1 MKKILPLI
9 AVLIAV
15 VIAFAFS
22 VKYKNKK
29 AVENENHETAITQ
42 EKNNEE
48 LKNELIAENKES
60 GYKLFFDGENAT
72 LVSADNA
79 TLEFSSWKKSIAIAV
94 PELYYNDFDG
104 DGNKELIIKVV
115 DSSNRVTGKTV
126 YSYELYLITEQTVDG
141 AKKLGYSIAREST
154 WKNVFNNAIKFEVTQ
169 LKTKKILQFA
179 MNDIN
184 EKITYDEE
192 TGLTDN
198 KYVSYALA
206 LSDTKK
212 HYYNILKYNR
222 GLGVYN
228 ILEDGTITLD
238 IQVIV
243 NYNESNENHHI
254 GNIHTEMIISE
265 GKFHVKPKTISFE
278 TLDEYKVS
286 DPRETA
292 KESWSYTI
300 NNTSPAS
307 ASNSKTIRSIDTGFT
322 VSTSGNHSQQ
332 ALAGETTDIK
342 NAQNIIFSQNGVSIT
357 AKEGFSFDK
366 TQLDEGRFSLLIN
379 DGKDDISYS
388 AAIRDNTLFIYFD
401 KTYDRDMLGRVQI
414 KFGK

>member
-15 VIAFAFS
+15 IIAFAFS

-29 AVENENHETAITQ
+29 VIENNNENIITQ
-42 EKNNEE
+42 EKSTEA
-48 LKNELIAENKES
+48 LSNELIAENKES
-60 GYKLFFDGENAT
+60 GYKLFFDGETAT

-79 TLEFSSWKKSIAIAV
+79 KLEFSSWKKSIAIST

-104 DGNKELIIKVV
+104 DGSKELIIKVV

-126 YSYELYLITEQTVDG
+126 YSYELYPITPQTVDG
-141 AKKLGYSIAREST
+141 EEKLSYSIAREST
-154 WKNVFNNAIKFEVTQ
+154 WKDVFNNAIKFEVTQ
-169 LKTKKILQFA
+169 LPTKKFLQFA

-212 HYYNILKYNR
+212 NYYNILKYNR

-254 GNIHTEMIISE
+254 GNIHTEMIISD
-265 GKFHVKPKTISFE
+265 GQFRVKPKTISFE

-292 KESWSYTI
+292 EEKWAYTI
-300 NNTSPAS
+300 NNTGS
-307 ASNSKTIRSIDTGFT
+307 ASSGNSKVIKAIDTGF
-322 VSTSGNHSQQ
+322 SLSNSAIHSQQ
-332 ALAGETTDIK
+332 NLAGEASDIK
-342 NAQNIIFSQNGVSIT
+342 YAQNIIFSQNGVSIT
-357 AKEGFSFDK
+357 AKEGYSFDK
-366 TQLDEGRFSLLIN
+366 TQLDEGRFSLLVN

-401 KTYDRDMLGRVQI
+401 KTYDRDKLGRVQI
-414 KFGK
+414 TFGK

>member
-15 VIAFAFS
+15 IIAFAFS

-29 AVENENHETAITQ
+29 VIENNNENIITQ
-42 EKNNEE
+42 EKSTEA
-48 LKNELIAENKES
+48 LSNELIAENKES
-60 GYKLFFDGENAT
+60 GYKLFFDGETAT

-79 TLEFSSWKKSIAIAV
+79 KLEFSSWKKSIAIST

-104 DGNKELIIKVV
+104 DGSKELIIKVV

-126 YSYELYLITEQTVDG
+126 YSYELYLITPQTVDG
-141 AKKLGYSIAREST
+141 EEKLSYSIAREST
-154 WKNVFNNAIKFEVTQ
+154 WKDVFNNAIKFEVTQ
-169 LKTKKILQFA
+169 LPTKKFLQFA

-212 HYYNILKYNR
+212 NYYNILKYNR

-254 GNIHTEMIISE
+254 GNIHTEMIISD
-265 GKFHVKPKTISFE
+265 GQFRVKPKTISFE

-292 KESWSYTI
+292 EEKWAYTI
-300 NNTSPAS
+300 NNTGS
-307 ASNSKTIRSIDTGFT
+307 ASSGNSKVIKAIDTGF
-322 VSTSGNHSQQ
+322 SLSNSAIHSQQ
-332 ALAGETTDIK
+332 NLAGEASDIK
-342 NAQNIIFSQNGVSIT
+342 YAQNIIFSQNGVSIT
-357 AKEGFSFDK
+357 AKEGYSFDK
-366 TQLDEGRFSLLIN
+366 TQLDEGRFSLLVN

-401 KTYDRDMLGRVQI
+401 KTYDRDKLGRVQI
-414 KFGK
+414 TFGK

>member
-15 VIAFAFS
+15 IIAFAFS

-29 AVENENHETAITQ
+29 ALENNSENIITQ
-42 EKNNEE
+42 EKSTEALNNE
-48 LKNELIAENKES
+48 LVAENKES
-60 GYKLFFDGENAT
+60 GYKLFFDGETAT

-79 TLEFSSWKKSIAIAV
+79 KLEFSSWKKSIAIST

-104 DGNKELIIKVV
+104 DGSKELIIKVV

-154 WKNVFNNAIKFEVTQ
+154 WKDVFNNAIKFEVTQ
-169 LKTKKILQFA
+169 LQTKKFLQFA

-184 EKITYDEE
+184 EKINYNEE

-265 GKFHVKPKTISFE
+265 GKFRVKPKTISFE

-292 KESWSYTI
+292 KENWAYTI
-300 NNTSPAS
+300 NNTGPAS
-307 ASNSKTIRSIDTGFT
+307 SGNSKVIKAIDTGF
-322 VSTSGNHSQQ
+322 SLSNSAIHSQQ
-332 ALAGETTDIK
+332 NLAGEASDIK

-357 AKEGFSFDK
+357 AKEGYSFDK
-366 TQLDEGRFSLLIN
+366 TQLNEGRFSLLVN

-401 KTYDRDMLGRVQI
+401 KTYDRDKLGRVQI
-414 KFGK
+414 TFGK

>member
-15 VIAFAFS
+15 IIAFAFS
-22 VKYKNKK
+22 VDYKNKK
-29 AVENENHETAITQ
+29 AQKNHADSIIT
-42 EKNNEE
+42 EVKSTEPK
-48 LKNELIAENKES
+48 KNELIAENKES
-60 GYKLFFDGENAT
+60 GYKLFFDGETAT
-72 LVSADNA
+72 LVSADN
-79 TLEFSSWKKSIAIAV
+79 LELSFSSWKKSIAIAV

-104 DGNKELIIKVV
+104 DGKKELIIKTV
-115 DSSNRVTGKTV
+115 DSSTKVTGKTV
-126 YSYELYLITEQTVDG
+126 YSYELYLITQQTVDG
-141 AKKLGYSIAREST
+141 AEKLQYSIAREST
-154 WKNVFNNAIKFEVTQ
+154 WKDVFNSAIKFEVTQ

-184 EKITYDEE
+184 EQITYDEE

-212 HYYNILKYNR
+212 HYYTILKYNR

-243 NYNESNENHHI
+243 NYNESKENHHI
-254 GNIHTEMIISE
+254 GNIHTEMMINE
-265 GKFHVKPKTISFE
+265 GKFQVKPKTISFE

-292 KESWSYTI
+292 KEDWSYTI

-307 ASNSKTIRSIDTGFT
+307 SSNSKVIKSIDASFT
-322 VSTSGNHSQQ
+322 VSTSALHSQQ
-332 ALAGETTDIK
+332 SLAGEASDIK
-342 NAQNIIFSQNGVSIT
+342 NADYIIFSQNGVSIT

-366 TQLDEGRFSLLIN
+366 TQLDEGRFSIMVN

-388 AAIRDNTLFIYFD
+388 AAVKDDKLFIYFD
-401 KTYDRDMLGRVQI
+401 KTYDRDKLGRVQI
-414 KFGK
+414 IFGK

>member
-15 VIAFAFS
+15 IIAFAFS

-29 AVENENHETAITQ
+29 VIENNNENIITQ
-42 EKNNEE
+42 EKSTEA
-48 LKNELIAENKES
+48 LSNELIAENKES
-60 GYKLFFDGENAT
+60 GYKLFFDGETAT

-79 TLEFSSWKKSIAIAV
+79 KLEFSSWKKSIAIST

-104 DGNKELIIKVV
+104 DGSKELIIKVV

-126 YSYELYLITEQTVDG
+126 YSYELYLITPQTVDG
-141 AKKLGYSIAREST
+141 EEKLSYSIAREST
-154 WKNVFNNAIKFEVTQ
+154 WKDVFNNAIKFEVTQ
-169 LKTKKILQFA
+169 LPTKKFLQFA

-212 HYYNILKYNR
+212 NYYNILKYNR

-254 GNIHTEMIISE
+254 GNIHTEMIISD
-265 GKFHVKPKTISFE
+265 GQFRVKPKTISFE

-292 KESWSYTI
+292 EEKWAYTI
-300 NNTSPAS
+300 NNTGS
-307 ASNSKTIRSIDTGFT
+307 ASSGNSKVIKAIDTGF
-322 VSTSGNHSQQ
+322 SLSNSAIHSQ
-332 ALAGETTDIK
+332 
-342 NAQNIIFSQNGVSIT
+342 
-357 AKEGFSFDK
+357 
-366 TQLDEGRFSLLIN
+366 
-379 DGKDDISYS
+379 
-388 AAIRDNTLFIYFD
+388 
-401 KTYDRDMLGRVQI
+401 
-414 KFGK
+414 

>member
-15 VIAFAFS
+15 IIAFAFS
-22 VKYKNKK
+22 VSYKNKR
-29 AVENENHETAITQ
+29 AQENHAENVITKSNST
-42 EKNNEE
+42 EP
-48 LKNELIAENKES
+48 LKKELIAENKES
-60 GYKLFFDGENAT
+60 GYKLFFDGETAT
-72 LVSADNA
+72 LVSANN
-79 TLEFSSWKKSIAIAV
+79 LELAFSSWKKAIAIAV

-104 DGNKELIIKVV
+104 DGNKELIIKTV
-115 DSSNRVTGKTV
+115 DSSTKVTGKTV
-126 YSYELYLITEQTVDG
+126 YSYELYLITQQTVDG
-141 AKKLGYSIAREST
+141 AEKLQYSIAREST
-154 WKNVFNNAIKFEVTQ
+154 WKDVFNSAIKFEVTQ

-184 EKITYDEE
+184 EQITYDEE

-212 HYYNILKYNR
+212 HYYTILKYNR

-254 GNIHTEMIISE
+254 GNIHTEIIIAD
-265 GKFHVKPKTISFE
+265 GKFRVKPKTISFE
-278 TLDEYKVS
+278 TLEEYKVS

-292 KESWSYTI
+292 KENWSYTI

-307 ASNSKTIRSIDTGFT
+307 SSNSKVIKSIDASFT
-322 VSTSGNHSQQ
+322 VSTSTIHSQQ
-332 ALAGETTDIK
+332 GLAGEASDIK
-342 NAQNIIFSQNGVSIT
+342 NADYIIFSQNGVSIT
-357 AKEGFSFDK
+357 PKEGFSFDK
-366 TQLDEGRFSLLIN
+366 TMLDEGRFSILIN
-379 DGKDDISYS
+379 NGKDDISYS
-388 AAIRDNTLFIYFD
+388 CALRDNTLYIYFD
-401 KTYDRDMLGRVQI
+401 KTYDRDKLGRVQI
-414 KFGK
+414 IFGK

>member
-15 VIAFAFS
+15 IIAFAFS
-22 VKYKNKK
+22 ISYKNKK
-29 AVENENHETAITQ
+29 AEENNANNLITETQSTEA
-42 EKNNEE
+42 K
-48 LKNELIAENKES
+48 KNELIAENKES
-60 GYKLFFDGENAT
+60 GYKLFFDGETAT
-72 LVSADNA
+72 LVSADNEE
-79 TLEFSSWKKSIAIAV
+79 LEFSSWKKSIAIAK

-104 DGNKELIIKVV
+104 DGNKELIIRVV
-115 DSSNRVTGKTV
+115 DNSNRVTGKTV
-126 YSYELYLITEQTVDG
+126 YSYELYLITQQTVDG
-141 AKKLGYSIAREST
+141 VKKLSYSTAREST
-154 WKNVFNNAIKFEVTQ
+154 WKDVFNNAIKFEVTQ

-184 EKITYDEE
+184 EEITYDEE

-212 HYYNILKYNR
+212 NYYNLLKYSR

-265 GKFHVKPKTISFE
+265 GKFHVKPKTISFQ
-278 TLDEYKVS
+278 TLDEYKVT
-286 DPRETA
+286 DPHETA
-292 KESWSYTI
+292 TANWAYTI
-300 NNTSPAS
+300 NNSSAASP
-307 ASNSKTIRSIDTGFT
+307 SNSKTIKAIDASFT
-322 VSTSGNHSQQ
+322 VSTTAQHSQQ
-332 ALAGETTDIK
+332 NLSGEASDIK
-342 NAQNIIFSQNGVSIT
+342 NADHIIFSQNGVSIT
-357 AKEGFSFDK
+357 AKDGFSFDK

-379 DGKDDISYS
+379 DGKDDISYT

-401 KTYDRDMLGRVQI
+401 KTYDSDKLGRIQI
-414 KFGK
+414 IFGK

>member
-15 VIAFAFS
+15 IIAFAFS
-22 VKYKNKK
+22 VDYKNKK
-29 AVENENHETAITQ
+29 AQKNHADSIIT
-42 EKNNEE
+42 EVKSTEPK
-48 LKNELIAENKES
+48 KNELIAENKES
-60 GYKLFFDGENAT
+60 GYKLFFDGETAT
-72 LVSADNA
+72 LVSADN
-79 TLEFSSWKKSIAIAV
+79 LELSFSSWKKSIAIAV

-104 DGNKELIIKVV
+104 DGKKELIIKTV
-115 DSSNRVTGKTV
+115 DSSTKVTGKTV
-126 YSYELYLITEQTVDG
+126 YSYELYLITQQTVDG
-141 AKKLGYSIAREST
+141 AEKLQYSIAREST
-154 WKNVFNNAIKFEVTQ
+154 WKDVFNSAIKFEVTQ

-184 EKITYDEE
+184 EQITYDEE

-212 HYYNILKYNR
+212 HYYTILKYNR

-243 NYNESNENHHI
+243 NYNESKENHHI
-254 GNIHTEMIISE
+254 GNIHTEMMINE
-265 GKFHVKPKTISFE
+265 GKFQVKPKTISFE

-292 KESWSYTI
+292 KEDWSYTI

-307 ASNSKTIRSIDTGFT
+307 SSNSKVIKSIDASFT
-322 VSTSGNHSQQ
+322 VSTSALHSQQ
-332 ALAGETTDIK
+332 SLAGEASDIK
-342 NAQNIIFSQNGVSIT
+342 NADYIIFSQNGVSIT

-366 TQLDEGRFSLLIN
+366 TQLDEGRFSIMVN

-388 AAIRDNTLFIYFD
+388 AAVKDNKLFIYFD
-401 KTYDRDMLGRVQI
+401 KTYDRDKLGRVQI
-414 KFGK
+414 IFGK

>member
-15 VIAFAFS
+15 IIAFAFS

-29 AVENENHETAITQ
+29 AIENNSEITITQ
-42 EKNNEE
+42 EKSTEA
-48 LKNELIAENKES
+48 LSNELIAENKES
-60 GYKLFFDGENAT
+60 GYKLFFDGETAT

-79 TLEFSSWKKSIAIAV
+79 KLEFSSWKKSIAIST

-104 DGNKELIIKVV
+104 DGSKELIIKVV

-126 YSYELYLITEQTVDG
+126 YSYELYLIIPQTVDG
-141 AKKLGYSIAREST
+141 EEKLSYSIAREST
-154 WKNVFNNAIKFEVTQ
+154 WKDVFNNAIKFEVTQ
-169 LKTKKILQFA
+169 LPTKKFLQFA

-212 HYYNILKYNR
+212 NYYNILKYNR

-254 GNIHTEMIISE
+254 GNIHTEMIISD
-265 GKFHVKPKTISFE
+265 GQFRVKPKTISFE

-292 KESWSYTI
+292 KEKWAYTI
-300 NNTSPAS
+300 NNTGS
-307 ASNSKTIRSIDTGFT
+307 ASSGNSKVIKAIDTGF
-322 VSTSGNHSQQ
+322 SLSNSAIHSQQ
-332 ALAGETTDIK
+332 NLAGEASDIK
-342 NAQNIIFSQNGVSIT
+342 YAQNIIFSQNGVSIT
-357 AKEGFSFDK
+357 AKEGYSFDK
-366 TQLDEGRFSLLIN
+366 TQLDEGRFSLLVN

-401 KTYDRDMLGRVQI
+401 KTYDRDKLGRVQI
-414 KFGK
+414 TFGK

>member
-15 VIAFAFS
+15 IIAFAFS
-22 VKYKNKK
+22 VNYKNKK
-29 AVENENHETAITQ
+29 AQKNHADSIIT
-42 EKNNEE
+42 EVKSTEPK
-48 LKNELIAENKES
+48 KNELIAENKES
-60 GYKLFFDGENAT
+60 GYKLFFDGETAT
-72 LVSADNA
+72 LVSADN
-79 TLEFSSWKKSIAIAV
+79 LELSFSSWKKSIAIAV

-104 DGNKELIIKVV
+104 DGNKELIIKTV
-115 DSSNRVTGKTV
+115 DSSTKVTGKTV
-126 YSYELYLITEQTVDG
+126 YSYELYLITQQTVDG
-141 AKKLGYSIAREST
+141 AEKLQYSIAREST
-154 WKNVFNNAIKFEVTQ
+154 WKDVFNSAIKFEVTQ

-184 EKITYDEE
+184 EQITYDEE

-212 HYYNILKYNR
+212 HYYTILKYNR

-243 NYNESNENHHI
+243 NYNESKENHHI
-254 GNIHTEMIISE
+254 GNIHTEMMINE
-265 GKFHVKPKTISFE
+265 GKFQVKPKTISFE

-292 KESWSYTI
+292 KEDWSYTI

-307 ASNSKTIRSIDTGFT
+307 SSNSKVIKSIDSSFT
-322 VSTSGNHSQQ
+322 VSTSALHSQQ
-332 ALAGETTDIK
+332 SLAGEASDIK
-342 NAQNIIFSQNGVSIT
+342 NADYIIFSQNGVSIT

-366 TQLDEGRFSLLIN
+366 TQLDEGRFSIMVN

-388 AAIRDNTLFIYFD
+388 AAVKDDKLFIYFD
-401 KTYDRDMLGRVQI
+401 KTYDRDKLGRVQI
-414 KFGK
+414 IFGK